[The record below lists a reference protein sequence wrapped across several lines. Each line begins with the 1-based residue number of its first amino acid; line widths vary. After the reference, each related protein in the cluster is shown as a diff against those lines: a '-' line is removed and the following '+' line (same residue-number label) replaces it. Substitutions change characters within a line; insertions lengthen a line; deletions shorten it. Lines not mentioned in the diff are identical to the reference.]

1 MAAGGTAGIRPFG
14 VEAQRVLR
22 LEKGHIIIGQDTDG
36 LTHPFEADMAW
47 AIAKNKAYFM
57 GGRSIAIQTARPL
70 TRKLVGFTLEDP
82 SAPVPE
88 ECHLTVRNGEITG
101 RVTSAVHS
109 PTLDRVIGLAYV
121 APDQAAEGANFDIK
135 IAGGRLIK
143 GRVVK
148 LPFYDPETKR
158 QEM

>member
-1 MAAGGTAGIRPFG
+1 
-14 VEAQRVLR
+14 
-22 LEKGHIIIGQDTDG
+22 
-36 LTHPFEADMAW
+36 
-47 AIAKNKAYFM
+47 
-57 GGRSIAIQTARPL
+57 
-70 TRKLVGFTLEDP
+70 RKLVGFTLEDP